1 MPLTAKG
8 EKILESMEETY
19 GSEKKAKSVLY
30 ASKNAGKIKGI
41 DASRAAHAD
50 EVPDQQQG
58 IMGIK
63 KSQTLERDQ
72 FAGAAARGALGGIG
86 SSLIGGSSG
95 SAQRTASTMLSPMS
109 PVSTA
114 SQSQENAIMGR
125 PANAGPFGGTPSTQV
140 ASSDVDVEGPK
151 GTLKMPAD
159 IPTEEPKTYA
169 PGGPSG
175 VPDKTGRR
183 NLSSDRPP
191 DKQIGTLKDYA
202 AAAGAKK

>member
-41 DASRAAHAD
+41 D
-50 EVPDQQQG
+50 EVPDQKQG

-72 FAGAAARGALGGIG
+72 FAGAAARGAMGGAG
-86 SSLIGGSSG
+86 AALIGGSSG
-95 SAQRTASTMLSPMS
+95 SAQRTASTMLSPLS
-109 PVSTA
+109 AVPTA
-114 SQSQENAIMGR
+114 SQAQENAVMGR
-125 PANAGPFGGTPSTQV
+125 PANAGPFGVTPS
-140 ASSDVDVEGPK
+140 SDVEGPK

-191 DKQIGTLKDYA
+191 DKVIGTLKDYA
-202 AAAGAKK
+202 AAAGAKR